1 MNEHGHRAI
10 AKIVNS
16 QIGGRF
22 LDQNLL
28 QGATDPDKGEVRS
41 YRGDEYKHHFDNQS
55 FGASHKDAND
65 ICRVVWFHALNARR
79 YWLSGGADW
88 SAFHFGVATHF
99 LMDGLIVSPSVDAEQ
114 HSRGDRAF
122 AARAKKLK
130 AKTPMVDAEVDRTAA
145 EQSLLKLLP
154 LFGQNDP
161 GSTDGAV
168 QTLTTIALAVTAPR
182 APKAFVRAGQ
192 NICGQL
198 QEESNA
204 LCQSYEAVVRGLTA
218 KQIPVLARVAEDNFQ
233 GSTFLRRS
241 LAVDGAYK
249 RLGVGNLSIVSR
261 ARCWTYRMAIR
272 ACLSLTGLPVGLKTE
287 RCRHRNAFDA
297 IRGKFDKQVG
307 DVERSWSDQDGW
319 FDLTSDPR
327 QWRGLADQQA
337 SMRVVAEFKNTK
349 DARRT
354 CRQAIE
360 ALEGR
365 YALKALPQLPK
376 WWIGTLRDEIGNGI
390 RGSPVHKWALGFC
403 GSLILCVLL
412 GLCGLVWIGLI
423 VAAIAAAVWPFM
435 SLLVVVLLAHCEAMA
450 DFVRKGLSARC
461 PKCSR
466 QLWFWVGEMANGS
479 ATCPNCKTTLEAK
492 LMQEESLTDEE
503 YIEVDDTG
511 S

>member
-1 MNEHGHRAI
+1 MNEHGHMAI

-22 LDQNLL
+22 LEQDLL
-28 QGATDPDKGEVRS
+28 RGSTDPDKGEVRS

-55 FGASHKDAND
+55 FGASRKDAND

-88 SAFHFGVATHF
+88 SAFYFGVATHF
-99 LMDGLIVSPSVDAEQ
+99 LMDGLIVSPSVDTEQ
-114 HSRGDRAF
+114 HARSDRAF

-130 AKTPMVDAEVDRTAA
+130 ARRPNVDAEVDRVAA
-145 EQSLLKLLP
+145 EQSLLNLMP
-154 LFGQNDP
+154 SFGRNDP

-168 QTLTTIALAVTAPR
+168 QTLTTMALAVTAPR
-182 APKAFVRAGQ
+182 APKAFVEAGQ
-192 NICGQL
+192 NICSQL
-198 QEESNA
+198 QKESNA
-204 LCQSYEAVVRGLTA
+204 LCQSYEAVVRGLAA
-218 KQIPVLARVAEDNFQ
+218 KQIPVLAKVAEDKFQ
-233 GSTFLRRS
+233 GSAFLRRS
-241 LAVDGAYK
+241 LAVDNAYK
-249 RLGVGNLSIVSR
+249 RLGVGNRSIASR
-261 ARCWTYRMAIR
+261 AGCWAYRLAIR
-272 ACLSLTGLPVGLKTE
+272 SCLSLTGLPAGLKTE
-287 RCRHRNAFDA
+287 RRRHLNAFDA
-297 IRGKFDKQVG
+297 IRRKFDMQVG

-319 FDLTSDPR
+319 FDLVSDPR

-337 SMRVVAEFKNTK
+337 STRVAAELQNTK
-349 DARRT
+349 NARQT

-360 ALEGR
+360 ELAGR

-376 WWIGTLRDEIGNGI
+376 WWIGTVRDEVGNGI

-412 GLCGLVWIGLI
+412 GLCGLVWFGLT
-423 VAAIAAAVWPFM
+423 VAAIAAGVWPLM
-435 SLLVVVLLAHCEAMA
+435 SLLVVCLLAHCEAMA
-450 DFVRKGLSARC
+450 EFARKGFSARC

-466 QLWFWVGEMANGS
+466 QLWFWVGEMTNGS
-479 ATCPNCKTTLEAK
+479 ATCPSCRTTLAAE